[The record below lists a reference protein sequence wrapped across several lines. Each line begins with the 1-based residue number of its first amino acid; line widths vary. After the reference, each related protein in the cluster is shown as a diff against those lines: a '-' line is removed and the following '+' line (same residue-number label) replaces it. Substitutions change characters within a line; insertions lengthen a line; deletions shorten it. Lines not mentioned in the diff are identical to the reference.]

1 MVGSGKLTN
10 ILDEKG
16 EKLRIEKMGLRERK
30 RRLEKNL
37 VGKNELL
44 ENERVKERKGC
55 ILGI

>member
-30 RRLEKNL
+30 RILDKNL
-37 VGKNELL
+37 V
-44 ENERVKERKGC
+44 
-55 ILGI
+55 